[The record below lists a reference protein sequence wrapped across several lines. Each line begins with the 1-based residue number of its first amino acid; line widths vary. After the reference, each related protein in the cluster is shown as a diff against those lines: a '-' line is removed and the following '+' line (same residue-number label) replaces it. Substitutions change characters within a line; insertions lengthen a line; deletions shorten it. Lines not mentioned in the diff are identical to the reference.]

1 MLKDARILVIAN
13 ARGSASGP
21 MQDRGKPAFTVEEND
36 AVQAW
41 VRGGDALLLIAGHW
55 PIVSAM
61 GDLSLKFDVMMGK
74 GFTHDPRDPVRFG
87 DRLKSAIQIAGLPQH
102 VRQKA

>member
-21 MQDRGKPAFTVEEND
+21 MQDREKPAFTVEEND

-55 PIVSAM
+55 PIVSAHWRPIAQVRCH
-61 GDLSLKFDVMMGK
+61 DGK
-74 GFTHDPRDPVRFG
+74 GFHARSPEQRNG
-87 DRLKSAIQIAGLPQH
+87 Q
-102 VRQKA
+102 

>member
-41 VRGGDALLLIAGHW
+41 VRGGGALLLIAGH
-55 PIVSAM
+55 
-61 GDLSLKFDVMMGK
+61 
-74 GFTHDPRDPVRFG
+74 
-87 DRLKSAIQIAGLPQH
+87 
-102 VRQKA
+102 